1 MSSYTKRS
9 IKMYVVIEG
18 IDTAG
23 KSTQLDILA
32 KKYSNAIFTKEP
44 GGTQIG
50 SKLRQ
55 MVLSAEANSKL
66 AEMFLFLADRAE
78 HMQEVVLKNKDK
90 IVISDRSMIS
100 GIAYAQNLPLQT
112 VIDLNLIA
120 TKSVLPTHVILLKL
134 SKQELEKRLSSKEHD
149 SIEARGVDYLMSI
162 QNRMEETI
170 KKLNLNYK
178 FIDASLS
185 IDEISKDIEDFL
197 NE

>member
-1 MSSYTKRS
+1 
-9 IKMYVVIEG
+9 MYVVIEG

-23 KSTQLDILA
+23 KSTQLEILA
-32 KKYSNAIFTKEP
+32 KKYKEAIFTKEP

-50 SKLRQ
+50 IKLRQ
-55 MVLSAEANSKL
+55 MALEGEAKSKL

-78 HMQEVVLKNKDK
+78 HIYEVILANKDK
-90 IVISDRSMIS
+90 MVISDRSMIS
-100 GIAYAQNLPLQT
+100 GIAYAKNLSLQT

-120 TKSVLPTHVILLKL
+120 TNNTLPTHVILLKL
-134 SKQELEKRLSSKEHD
+134 SKEELQNRLSKKEHD
-149 SIEARGVDYLMSI
+149 SIEARGIDYLLEI

-170 KKLNLNYK
+170 KKLNLNYR

-185 IDEISKDIEDFL
+185 IENISKDIEDFL